1 MERKMATIRRI
12 DAIAPIEGAD
22 LIHAVKIGG
31 WTVVA
36 QKSMGYNVGD
46 LVVYCEIDSF
56 IPTEIAPF
64 LTAAG
69 HTPKEYNGVKGERLK
84 TKKLKGV
91 ISQGLLLPLSVL
103 AIKTDSGNYMG
114 NWEGFEGHD
123 VSERLGIQKWEPP
136 ADYQASNAKGNFPH
150 FIPKTCQ
157 ERIQNIHNFEQYYG
171 VEFEVTEKLDG
182 SSMTVYVWDELEG
195 ENRTREGVCSRN
207 LELKNEPGVT
217 FWEVALRDELHNK
230 IRSTGR
236 NLALQGELIGP
247 GIQGNKY
254 KLNKHVYAVY
264 NIYDIDRQEYLLPEE
279 RQRICSDLR
288 IMHVPVLNPGF
299 TLGPDWTIEKILKEA
314 EFKSSLNAETEA
326 EGYVLKRLDGHDSF
340 KAISNKWLLKHE

>member
-91 ISQGLLLPLSVL
+91 VSQGLLLPLSVL
-103 AIKTDSGNYMG
+103 INVESEII
-114 NWEGFEGHD
+114 EGLD
-123 VSERLGIQKWEPP
+123 VSLPLGIQKWEPP
-136 ADYQASNAKGNFPH
+136 TEFQASNAKGNFPY
-150 FIPKTCQ
+150 FIPKTDQ
-157 ERIQNIHNFEQYYG
+157 ERIQNIRNFEQYYG

-182 SSMTVYVWDELEG
+182 SSMTVYVLEG
-195 ENRTREGVCSRN
+195 IDGVCSRN
-207 LELKNEPGVT
+207 LDLKNDPGVT
-217 FWEVALRDELHNK
+217 FWEVALRDELHSK
-230 IRSTGR
+230 ISSTGR

-247 GIQGNKY
+247 GIQHTKY
-254 KLNKHVYAVY
+254 KLNKHVFAVY
-264 NIYDIDRQEYLLPEE
+264 DIYDIDRQEYLLPEE

-299 TLGPDWTIEKILKEA
+299 TLGPDWTVEKILKEA

-326 EGYVLKRLDGHDSF
+326 EGYVFKRLDGHDSF